1 MDTICAY
8 TRITDTGSRNQIN
21 ESFSYCEW
29 YILCVHVL
37 YIICDVVFFGIINIF
52 TSLHIHIRVVSEM
65 PYVVMLSLYF

>member
-21 ESFSYCEW
+21 QSFSYCGW

-37 YIICDVVFFGIINIF
+37 YIICDVVFLYHEYIF
-52 TSLHIHIRVVSEM
+52 VFTYTCGL
-65 PYVVMLSLYF
+65 

>member
-21 ESFSYCEW
+21 QSFSYCGW

-37 YIICDVVFFGIINIF
+37 YIICDVVFCIINIF
-52 TSLHIHIRVVSEM
+52 TSLHTRVASEM

>member
-37 YIICDVVFFGIINIF
+37 YIICDVVFVWYHKYIYVF
-52 TSLHIHIRVVSEM
+52 TYTYTCGL
-65 PYVVMLSLYF
+65 